1 MKKYQRAAAYVD
13 LDAIE
18 ENFEAMKRTLPEGT
32 QMAAVVKANGYG
44 HGAVPVARLMEP
56 KDYIWGF
63 AAATIEEALQ
73 LRGYGIRKPVL
84 VLGYVFPESYPELAA
99 EDIRTA
105 VFRMDMA
112 EELSKEAVRQNKRV
126 HIHIK
131 LDTGMSRI
139 GFSDTE
145 ESLEAV
151 CQIQKLPGLEL
162 EGLFTHFARA
172 DEADKTWADRQLARF
187 LRFRDA
193 LESRGVHVPICHCAN
208 SAAIIDMPES
218 SLNLVRAGIALYGL
232 YPSGEVKKERV
243 ALKAAME
250 LKSHIVHVKEIPA
263 GTQVSYGGLYTAPE
277 PRRIA
282 TIPVGYGDGYPRS
295 LSDRGCVLIA
305 GKRAPIRGRVCM
317 DQFMVD
323 VTEIPEARPGMEV
336 TLFGTDGGEILSMDE
351 LAELSGRFNYEFA
364 CDISGRVPRIY
375 LRHGEITET
384 AEEIWTSRPA
394 GA

>member
-1 MKKYQRAAAYVD
+1 M
-13 LDAIE
+13 
-18 ENFEAMKRTLPEGT
+18 
-32 QMAAVVKANGYG
+32 
-44 HGAVPVARLMEP
+44 
-56 KDYIWGF
+56 
-63 AAATIEEALQ
+63 
-73 LRGYGIRKPVL
+73 
-84 VLGYVFPESYPELAA
+84 
-99 EDIRTA
+99 
-105 VFRMDMA
+105 
-112 EELSKEAVRQNKRV
+112 
-126 HIHIK
+126 
-131 LDTGMSRI
+131 
-139 GFSDTE
+139 
-145 ESLEAV
+145 
-151 CQIQKLPGLEL
+151 
-162 EGLFTHFARA
+162 
-172 DEADKTWADRQLARF
+172 
-187 LRFRDA
+187 
-193 LESRGVHVPICHCAN
+193 
-208 SAAIIDMPES
+208 
-218 SLNLVRAGIALYGL
+218 RAGIALYGL

>member
-1 MKKYQRAAAYVD
+1 MRRGDIYYAD
-13 LDAIE
+13 L
-18 ENFEAMKRTLPEGT
+18 RP
-32 QMAAVVKANGYG
+32 VVGSEQG
-44 HGAVPVARLMEP
+44 GVR
-56 KDYIWGF
+56 
-63 AAATIEEALQ
+63 
-73 LRGYGIRKPVL
+73 PVL
-84 VLGYVFPESYPELAA
+84 V
-99 EDIRTA
+99 I
-105 VFRMDMA
+105 
-112 EELSKEAVRQNKRV
+112 QN
-126 HIHIK
+126 
-131 LDTGMSRI
+131 DTGNRHSPTVI
-139 GFSDTE
+139 
-145 ESLEAV
+145 V
-151 CQIQKLPGLEL
+151 

-193 LESRGVHVPICHCAN
+193 LEERGVHIPICHCAN
-208 SAAIIDMPES
+208 SAAIIDMPEG

-305 GKRAPIRGRVCM
+305 GKRAPIRGRACM

-384 AEEIWTSRPA
+384 AEEIWTRNLQKHFSGLHITRQELTELEKLGSMLGCLDVEMQVSTLDYYLDQLKQSAEQAEQSAESRRKLYRYLGILS
-394 GA
+394 GAALAVLII

>member
-18 ENFEAMKRTLPEGT
+18 ENFEAMKRTLPAGT

-44 HGAVPVARLMEP
+44 HGAVPIARLMEP

-139 GFSDTE
+139 GFPDTE

-193 LESRGVHVPICHCAN
+193 LEERGVHIPICHCAN

-305 GKRAPIRGRVCM
+305 GKRAPILGRVCM